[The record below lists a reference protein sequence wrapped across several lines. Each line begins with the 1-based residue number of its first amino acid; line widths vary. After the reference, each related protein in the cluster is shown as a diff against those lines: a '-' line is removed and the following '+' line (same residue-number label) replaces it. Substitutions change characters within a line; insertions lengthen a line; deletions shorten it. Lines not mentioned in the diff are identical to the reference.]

1 MSENSITKE
10 MITKEQINSL
20 FIEET
25 ELINSLLSIDE
36 KLKSEY
42 LINPQDKKIF
52 NFLLTYFRKSQ
63 KLLDIKAILRHKK
76 ISRVLYYKINLEEYN
91 KKINLILSKFFQ
103 ICIFNSSKIGP
114 ILGYKKENFTKKI
127 FHLIKRYY
135 LLNLLDKECIVN
147 IIRLK
152 LYSCFNKGKFN
163 LTISENKNK
172 MFNNK
177 IIVNTSPLEEVIN
190 FLLSFTDEEMSE
202 KKIIDFT
209 NIINSS
215 SEIIKNLFLFNYNN
229 IVLLSNSLL
238 FYRLIELGK
247 ISLESIN
254 RIIPLLKM
262 VYKFQFKL
270 DFYLNDLSDQFLLK
284 KDENIE
290 RKNNN
295 IICKNK
301 FLEEL
306 FGCEKAQIIQH
317 GFVFNDNPNNGLV
330 FYANDSFNFPKDN
343 FSIVISFKL
352 MDLSQENDKS
362 RKYCIFSVS
371 EADHFQNTKFVIF
384 IEDKKLKILANGK
397 TQELF
402 EEKIMYDKIYVLWLF
417 SEGVNKKNKTVIY
430 LNNKKIET
438 NINYSFPSMISSINL
453 GFQDYKQHNNFE
465 GIIGT
470 FILFNK
476 CFIKDINNSNNAK
489 INDFYEKIFL
499 GLNCNYEDIIY
510 ISYKTEHSLLSE
522 ATQKI
527 LDQFKSDNISRFIE
541 VIISS
546 KSIVSND
553 FCCSNLTKKVY
564 KANYFC
570 YRSEEQEKATIRFK
584 SEKINPFLDNYNI
597 NSHNCLIT
605 YPIHLKN
612 SFDDFINNNGIK
624 FLEMELYYLIGV
636 IEYCSNDEK
645 YINNN
650 YLKNNTNVFCE
661 YIQII
666 FKLFLYCETELN
678 KKQKE
683 ENKENI
689 EQFYYTLNN
698 LIELKSQTDF
708 KIDYKFLISI
718 SSYINLLIKKIKLC
732 GFILDFDSYDSNDD
746 KTLDLLFQTIL
757 IDFDKH
763 YKEFLS
769 TDIFTK
775 ILNFSQIFNMKNL
788 KACKKSYS
796 VLIQNILYRAIND
809 NKIDCFNLY
818 INKIKEIEVQ
828 NNPKDFLYNDITEE
842 IPEENEFNFN
852 NKKKLSYVSN
862 ASNKFNINYN
872 KLNEL
877 EKEQEKKEQ
886 DRIFLTYKL
895 IKNLYLCFDI
905 EKKQS
910 IINKFSEICIESG
923 EKMDEFFNE
932 LFKYLDEKYEI
943 KENENNDNDSI
954 KLEENSD
961 LYNDDEDDDYDYE
974 EKDSKKNINEIVLET
989 PNEKNEEKIMDK
1001 DILKKYKHV
1010 ELIKSICIRFIDEMD
1025 LDNAKST
1032 KGDIPRNSILKNSIL
1047 GRATSAGNY
1056 FYKGNYYS
1064 TNNLG
1069 SKNVNRQEFYLNANR
1084 NSAGKLDSQIDLTKN
1099 FDSFNDFTI
1108 SPYTFNS
1115 FFLVIFRNWTSR
1127 NKLNFIK
1134 AINEEKT
1141 AKFKLIIDKPKY
1153 VKDLEFLQIINQMIQ
1168 RVGEEENDTFFLNKI
1183 DFLEYVYDKFIKFIF
1198 DMIDMFESS
1207 SDGNKN
1213 GIKSITN
1220 NLFCNSEYIINFYLI
1235 LFDSIKTQKDRLGNI
1250 YIINGRVQKTNTLD
1264 KENNKKLENI
1274 FKKIEKDLKS
1284 IIDKTLYNY
1293 VDLFYFKLLF
1303 LIYIKDFKSNDIY
1316 DFIFRIIQH
1325 IIEKL
1330 EEYEELHPFLL
1341 KKENIEEYST
1351 SHIKVGLN
1359 NKNLLLLIYQ
1369 MTFFNSRKKYLI
1381 ENKIFEKDIVLFL
1394 TNFLQK
1400 KQLIYLKIFF
1410 PIEEKEDAN
1419 NTNKKKLIIEM
1430 LFEILVSLYQSYKEN
1445 NNQEYTMFES
1455 MLNELFQGGRDNSLT
1470 KSRKKNIGKM
1480 AKTLC
1485 YEIDEYNLIKKY
1497 NDFTKKFF
1505 TYLKDL
1511 DPKEQGISVTILF
1524 LIKLTI
1530 YIKMLEETEKKSSL
1544 IDYFI
1549 ETSEL
1554 LCKNAKTLQQNY
1566 TSYKPLL
1573 CSSSNSNQI
1582 YEGFKTF
1589 ILNEYTINQ
1598 VYNKEELISKIN
1610 YNQKLY
1616 KQYKN
1621 VNYNKEGEARLVS
1634 ISSNINL
1641 SSADKKKNLYNN
1653 FDENSLGKSNKD
1665 ELGDNN
1671 RVKLLKN
1678 TKNMYN
1684 STSDLKS
1691 LDKNYNNRLS
1701 VSNFNVKKEK
1711 KKVISYKIIPQFL
1724 KSFLRTNFSFYFTK
1738 MLTYDEDFIK
1748 VRKIY
1753 YYLYHKDINDIN
1765 TFYLNYPSKL
1775 KNRLGNIYV
1784 KHFLKKDFNFNSS
1797 QYFPY
1802 SHKCIYERNFA
1813 PSNKVLFPSKKILEK
1828 YDFAHKEI
1836 NEIVKNKEEKI
1847 KCRNCELITYDGAI
1861 FGTLFL
1867 LENCIL
1873 FISDI
1878 KNDKRKIKDSL
1889 DCACCSMEFDFL
1901 EKDTIKVIDYT
1912 KIKNVF
1918 SRKFIYSWMSLEI
1931 FMKYGKSYL
1940 FNFFNDST
1948 NEFIL
1953 DNLKNKNVKV
1963 IKNVKDYFDK
1973 KDYSKKWRDGKK
1985 STYDY
1990 LLILNKFSS
1999 RTYND
2004 SNQYPIMPWTFMEDK
2019 RLRDFDIP
2027 MSIQN
2032 SEAKERYLKMPND
2045 PEEKQNRWHSNHYST
2060 SAYVCYYLMR
2070 TNPFTESMIKFQ
2082 SNNFDVPERQFSD
2095 MKQTLILCEN
2105 NNNNRE
2111 PIPELYT
2118 IPETYI
2124 NLNYNDFGEQTLNKM
2139 GRIHNVKFSPY
2150 ASNAYEFVYDFK
2162 YRLNNDEGINTNIN
2176 LWFDFIFGINQYGK
2190 DNIYGEGLRNFNKYC
2205 YAQNIN
2211 IKKIVETMRKK
2222 HKSESEI
2229 YSEIKTV
2236 LGMVISFGQ
2245 CPFQILSYAHPKRIY
2260 TKGVHNIVMNS
2271 ANKNQLSKEEQELT
2285 QAKEDKGDEITDF
2298 FIDYNENN
2306 DNDNNINNDN
2316 DESMVQNAYDD
2327 KSRKNNI
2334 IYFSKSI
2341 FKNNLYCILN
2351 NKEIEVYQKS
2361 WNKDYKFIKKI
2372 NVPRNYLLFKKNNNG
2387 FPVLKPEY
2395 LFCELKEE
2403 HFIFCRYLDNSIQL
2417 IFPNLEAQFLLDSF
2431 ITCVVRISENEFI
2444 TGDSKGIISHWQI
2457 NLDILN
2463 TKLKL
2468 IKKVKSNNN
2477 NVTAMIYNKKL
2488 NIIIVADN
2496 NSIVIRSFYDF
2507 EFLTYIN
2514 ISDLNYEETIVDI
2527 KCSNYDFVYVL
2538 INKGDNLQELRGYS
2552 LNGICFGKYRD
2563 KITNFDVTKE
2573 GKILVGLVEN
2583 KMINVLNPVTF
2594 KNISSRFVL
2603 TDDNTDCY
2611 FYHFYFEEPNVIF
2624 IGFKDKDGN
2633 KIKIIQ
2639 LNNSEIKKFI

>member
-1 MSENSITKE
+1 M
-10 MITKEQINSL
+10 
-20 FIEET
+20 
-25 ELINSLLSIDE
+25 
-36 KLKSEY
+36 
-42 LINPQDKKIF
+42 P
-52 NFLLTYFRKSQ
+52 
-63 KLLDIKAILRHKK
+63 
-76 ISRVLYYKINLEEYN
+76 
-91 KKINLILSKFFQ
+91 
-103 ICIFNSSKIGP
+103 
-114 ILGYKKENFTKKI
+114 
-127 FHLIKRYY
+127 
-135 LLNLLDKECIVN
+135 
-147 IIRLK
+147 
-152 LYSCFNKGKFN
+152 
-163 LTISENKNK
+163 
-172 MFNNK
+172 
-177 IIVNTSPLEEVIN
+177 
-190 FLLSFTDEEMSE
+190 E
-202 KKIIDFT
+202 KKIVDFT
-209 NIINSS
+209 NMINSS
-215 SEIIKNLFLFNYNN
+215 SEIIKNLFLSNYNN

-262 VYKFQFKL
+262 VYKFSFKL

-284 KDENIE
+284 KDENLD

-295 IICKNK
+295 IISKNK

-306 FGCEKAQIIQH
+306 FGCEKAKIIKH

-330 FYANDSFNFPKDN
+330 FYANDSFTFPKDN

-352 MDLSQENDKS
+352 MDLSQENNKA

-371 EADHFQNTKFVIF
+371 EADNFQNTKFVVF

-397 TQELF
+397 SQELF
-402 EEKIMYDKIYVLWLF
+402 EEKIIYDKTYVLWLF
-417 SEGVNKKNKTVIY
+417 SEGINKKNKTIIY
-430 LNNKKIET
+430 LNNKKFET
-438 NINYSFPSMISSINL
+438 NINYSFPSIISSINL

-476 CFIKDINNSNNAK
+476 CFIKDFNNSNNIK
-489 INDFYEKIFL
+489 INEFYEKIFL
-499 GLNCNYEDIIY
+499 GLNCDYEDIIY

-522 ATQKI
+522 ETQKI
-527 LDQFKSDNISRFIE
+527 LDQFKSDNISLFIE

-553 FCCSNLTKKVY
+553 FCCSNKKKKVY

-570 YRSEEQEKATIRFK
+570 YKGEEQEKATLRFK
-584 SEKINPFLDNYNI
+584 SEKINPFLDNFNF

-645 YINNN
+645 YINSN
-650 YLKNNTNVFCE
+650 YLKNNTKAFCE

-666 FKLFLYCETELN
+666 FKLFLYCITELN
-678 KKQKE
+678 KKQEE

-689 EQFYYTLNN
+689 EQFFYTLNN

-718 SSYINLLIKKIKLC
+718 SSYINLLIKKINLC

-769 TDIFTK
+769 TDIFKK
-775 ILNFSQIFNMKNL
+775 ILNFSIIFNMKNL

-818 INKIKEIEVQ
+818 INKIKEVEVQ
-828 NNPKDFLYNDITEE
+828 NNPKDFLYNDIDEE
-842 IPEENEFNFN
+842 IPEENEINYYN
-852 NKKKLSYVSN
+852 NTKKKLSLMSN
-862 ASNKFNINYN
+862 TSGKFNINFN
-872 KLNEL
+872 KLSEL
-877 EKEQEKKEQ
+877 EKEQAKKEQ

-905 EKKQS
+905 EKKQT
-910 IINKFSEICIESG
+910 IMNKFSEMCIDSG
-923 EKMDEFFNE
+923 EKMEEFFNQ
-932 LFKYLDEKYEI
+932 LFDYLNEKYDIKKNENNECIKLDEKSDSY
-943 KENENNDNDSI
+943 ND
-954 KLEENSD
+954 
-961 LYNDDEDDDYDYE
+961 DDEDDDYE
-974 EKDSKKNINEIVLET
+974 EKEVKKNANEKELET
-989 PNEKNEEKIMDK
+989 PQEKKEENIVDK
-1001 DILKKYKHV
+1001 ETMKKLKHI
-1010 ELIKSICIRFIDEMD
+1010 ELIKSICVRFKDEMC
-1025 LDNAKST
+1025 LGSIKST
-1032 KGDIPRNSILKNSIL
+1032 KDNSRNSILKTSFL
-1047 GRATSAGNY
+1047 GRATSAGNF
-1056 FYKGNYYS
+1056 FYKGNCYS
-1064 TNNLG
+1064 TYNL
-1069 SKNVNRQEFYLNANR
+1069 NRNTNKEKFYLNANR
-1084 NSAGKLDSQIDLTKN
+1084 YSAEKLDSQTDLTKD
-1099 FDSFNDFTI
+1099 FESFNDFTI

-1115 FFLVIFRNWTSR
+1115 FFLFIFRNWSSR
-1127 NKLNFIK
+1127 SKLNFIK
-1134 AINEEKT
+1134 AINEENYK
-1141 AKFKLIIDKPKY
+1141 KFKLIIDKTKY
-1153 VKDLEFLQIINQMIQ
+1153 MDNLEFIQLINQKIQ
-1168 RVGEEENDTFFLNKI
+1168 RVGKEENDTFFMNKI
-1183 DFLEYVYDKFIKFIF
+1183 DFFEYVYNIFIKFIF
-1198 DMIDMFESS
+1198 DMIEMYENCTSE
-1207 SDGNKN
+1207 NKN
-1213 GIKSITN
+1213 VIKNIPNS
-1220 NLFCNSEYIINFYLI
+1220 LFCKHEYVIQFYITLFNSL
-1235 LFDSIKTQKDRLGNI
+1235 KTQKERLGDVSVVG
-1250 YIINGRVQKTNTLD
+1250 GRVKKTNTAD
-1264 KENNKKLENI
+1264 NKESEKKLDNI
-1274 FKKIEKDLKS
+1274 LKKMEQDMKS

-1293 VDLFYFKLLF
+1293 VDIFYFKLLF
-1303 LIYIKDFKSNDIY
+1303 LIYIKDYKNNAIY
-1316 DFIFRIIQH
+1316 DFVFKIIQH

-1341 KKENIEEYST
+1341 KKDKNEEYSN
-1351 SHIKVGLN
+1351 SHIKVGIN

-1369 MTFFNSRKKYLI
+1369 MTFFNPRKKYLI
-1381 ENKIFEKDIVLFL
+1381 ENEIFEKNIVLYL

-1400 KQLIYLKIFF
+1400 KQLVYLKIFF
-1410 PIEEKEDAN
+1410 PIEEKDDSNNNMN
-1419 NTNKKKLIIEM
+1419 NTNKRKLIIEM

-1445 NNQEYTMFES
+1445 NNLEYTMFES
-1455 MLNELFQGGRDNSLT
+1455 MINELFQGGRDDSLT
-1470 KSRKKNIGKM
+1470 KSRKKNIGKI
-1480 AKTLC
+1480 AKTIC
-1485 YEIDEYNLIKKY
+1485 YEIDEYNLTKKY
-1497 NDFTKKFF
+1497 NDFTKNFF

-1530 YIKMLEETEKKSSL
+1530 YIKMLEDFEKKSGL

-1573 CSSSNSNQI
+1573 CSSSNSNLI
-1582 YEGFKTF
+1582 YEGFKNF
-1589 ILNEYTINQ
+1589 ILNEYTIKE
-1598 VYNKEELISKIN
+1598 VYNKDEIMSKIN
-1610 YNQKLY
+1610 FNAKFY

-1621 VNYNKEGEARLVS
+1621 VDYNSDGKARLIS

-1641 SSADKKKNLYNN
+1641 LSSDKKKNFYNN

-1665 ELGDNN
+1665 DLSDNN
-1671 RVKLLKN
+1671 RTNKLKY
-1678 TKNMYN
+1678 TKNNYN
-1684 STSDLKS
+1684 STTDLKS
-1691 LDKNYNNRLS
+1691 SDKDINRMS
-1701 VSNFNVKKEK
+1701 IIKFNFKKEK
-1711 KKVISYKIIPQFL
+1711 KKVINYKIIPQFL
-1724 KSFLRTNFSFYFTK
+1724 KSFLRTNFSFYFIK

-1753 YYLYHKDINDIN
+1753 NYLYHNEISDIN
-1765 TFYLNYPSKL
+1765 TFYLNYPSKQ

-1784 KHFLKKDFNFNSS
+1784 KHFLKKDFNFNSNK
-1797 QYFPY
+1797 YFPY
-1802 SHKCIYERNFA
+1802 SHKCIYDRNFV

-1836 NEIVKNKEEKI
+1836 NEILKKKEEKI

-1861 FGTLFL
+1861 FGNIFL
-1867 LENCIL
+1867 LEDCAL

-1901 EKDTIKVIDYT
+1901 EKDTIKVIEYT
-1912 KIKNVF
+1912 KIKKVF

-1940 FNFFNDST
+1940 FNFFNDNT

-1953 DNLKNKNVKV
+1953 DSLKSKNVKV

-1973 KDYSKKWRDGKK
+1973 KDYTKKWRDGKK

-2032 SEAKERYLKMPND
+2032 SDAKERFLKMPND

-2070 TNPFTESMIKFQ
+2070 TNPFTDSMIKFQ

-2095 MKQTLILCEN
+2095 MRQTLILCEK

-2118 IPETYI
+2118 IPEAYI
-2124 NLNYNDFGEQTLNKM
+2124 NLNCNDFGEQTLNKM

-2176 LWFDFIFGINQYGK
+2176 MWFDFIFGINQYGK
-2190 DNIYGEGLRNFNKYC
+2190 DNIYGEGFRNFNKYC

-2211 IKKIVETMRKK
+2211 IKKIIENMRKR
-2222 HKSESEI
+2222 HKSDSDI
-2229 YSEIKTV
+2229 YSEIKTI

-2271 ANKNQLSKEEQELT
+2271 VTKIQVREGEQELN
-2285 QAKEDKGDEITDF
+2285 QVKEKVDEITNF
-2298 FIDYNENN
+2298 FVEYKDNNENN
-2306 DNDNNINNDN
+2306 ENDGYNSDDNYN

-2431 ITCVVRISENEFI
+2431 ITCVIRISENEFI
-2444 TGDSKGIISHWQI
+2444 TGDNKGTISHWQI
-2457 NLDILN
+2457 NFDILN

-2477 NVTAMIYNKKL
+2477 NITAMIYNKKL
-2488 NIIIVADN
+2488 NIIIIADN

-2514 ISDLNYEETIVDI
+2514 INDLNHEETIVDI

-2538 INKGDNLQELRGYS
+2538 IYKGDNLQELRGYS
-2552 LNGICFGKYRD
+2552 LNGICFGKYEER
-2563 KITNFDVTKE
+2563 ITNFDVTKE
-2573 GKILVGLVEN
+2573 GKLLVGLAEK
-2583 KMINVLNPVTF
+2583 KMIDVLNPITF
-2594 KNISSRFVL
+2594 KNIYSRFIL
-2603 TDDNTDCY
+2603 GDDVDCS
-2611 FYHFYFEEPNVIF
+2611 FYHFYFEEPNIIF
-2624 IGFKDKDGN
+2624 IGFRGVF
-2633 KIKIIQ
+2633 
-2639 LNNSEIKKFI
+2639 E